1 MLKLIVISRRFD
13 DRERKLFARN
23 CVRLRRVF
31 GSMSCAYVLGERVE
45 GDAGHLTD
53 PDTRFFLVTNVAPE
67 RNAALSRGVGYQAL
81 SVAKHDLVLFLDGD
95 MLVSEAYLR
104 FLKALPPGP
113 VLALSDR
120 VDIHC
125 SAGGFT
131 RRRRAFR
138 PKANGRFGALYG
150 SMALRGID
158 FTAHNM
164 MTHDMEEQWFL
175 RQLSGH
181 PARHES
187 FPQIGILHFDRF
199 VGASRWARYVTS
211 ARGVGFWQGLF
222 RSFAPGRIYDDTRFF
237 LAHRKTVKDL
247 LKFLAASAISLPKI
261 FMYPMPKRMS
271 YEEITDERR

>member
-13 DRERKLFARN
+13 DRERTLFAKN
-23 CVRLRRVF
+23 CSRLRRVF
-31 GSMSCAYVLGERVE
+31 GAISCAYVLGERVE
-45 GDAGHLTD
+45 GDADHLTD
-53 PDTRFFLVTNVAPE
+53 PNTRFFLVTNAALE
-67 RNAALSRGVGYQAL
+67 RNAALSRGIGYKTL
-81 SVAKHDLVLFLDGD
+81 SVARHDLVLFLDGD

-113 VLALSDR
+113 VLAVSDR
-120 VDIHC
+120 VDIQC
-125 SAGGFT
+125 RPGYSL
-131 RRRRAFR
+131 RRRRTFR

-150 SMALRGID
+150 SMALRGVD
-158 FTAHNM
+158 FTAHNL

-175 RQLSGH
+175 RQLSEH

-187 FPQIGILHFDRF
+187 FPHIGILHFDQF

-211 ARGVGFWQGLF
+211 SRGVGFWQGLF
-222 RSFAPGRIYDDTRFF
+222 CNFAPGRIYSDSRFF

-247 LKFLAASAISLPKI
+247 LKFIAVSVISLPKT
-261 FMYPMPKRMS
+261 FMYRMPKRMS